1 MGAFRLV
8 ARPVSGIIAR
18 RGPEGAG
25 RQLTQQGHWKMRTSA
40 RVVVIG
46 GGVVGASVL
55 YHLTKKG
62 WRDVV
67 LLERLELTSGSTWH
81 AAGGMHTINGDPNV
95 AKLQQYTIQLYKE
108 IEEISGQSCGLH
120 MTEGLML
127 ASTPERWE
135 WLQNMY
141 SKGRYMGMR
150 LELVSLDDAER
161 ILPLIDKRQFVGAMY
176 DPDQGHVDP
185 YGVTHAYAG
194 AARKGGAE
202 VMVRNRVVDTKQRAD
217 GTWDVITEQ
226 GNIHAEHV
234 VNAGGLW
241 ARECGRMAGLEL
253 PILAMEHQYFITED
267 MPEVQKINA
276 DTGKMVVHAVDFDG
290 EIYMRQEG
298 RGMLLGTYERHGVPW
313 SPKETP
319 WDFGPTLLPDDM
331 DRMAENLEV
340 GFRHFPAFQKAGI
353 KKIINGPFTFAPD
366 GNPLVGPINGLRN
379 YWVACGVMAG
389 FSQGGGVG
397 LALANWIV
405 DGDPGFDVWA
415 MDVARYGD
423 WAGRSYTNAKVRE
436 NYGRR
441 FRVRFPNEELPAA
454 RPLRTTPLYNRWLE
468 LGAIMGDYWSLEVP
482 LWFAPKGVKDEFSF
496 HRSTDFAHVKAEC
509 KAVRNAVGIS
519 ETSSFAKYRVSG
531 ADAESWLSHLMT
543 NKMPRQ
549 GRLTLSPMLNH
560 NGKLIGDFTVAKASP
575 QLFYIFG
582 TGSAEKYHMRWF
594 EQHLPAGDDVAVEAL
609 GQSLCGLTIAGPRAR
624 DVLAKITDDEVS
636 NAAFRFMDFRPEMEV
651 GMVPAMVGRIS
662 FTGDLGYEFWVSPE
676 HHAGLFN
683 ALWQAGEEF
692 GIRPFGSRA
701 LMSLSRE
708 KNFGSW
714 SREFRPIYGPYE
726 ADLGRFVDL
735 TKNDFIGRTAAA
747 AEKQNGPARQRVSF
761 VVDAADADAIG
772 DEAVWKDGKVV
783 GWVTSG
789 GYCHHAE
796 ASLAIGYVPS
806 EHLTNGAAKARW
818 EVEIIGQRRPA
829 QLQLTPLFDPEAK
842 RMRA

>member
-1 MGAFRLV
+1 
-8 ARPVSGIIAR
+8 
-18 RGPEGAG
+18 
-25 RQLTQQGHWKMRTSA
+25 MRTTA

-67 LLERLELTSGSTWH
+67 LVERLELTSGSTWH
-81 AAGGMHTINGDPNV
+81 AAGGMHTVNGDPNV
-95 AKLQQYTIQLYKE
+95 AKLQQYTINLYKE
-108 IEEISGQSCGLH
+108 IEAISGQSCGLH

-127 ASTPERWE
+127 ASTPARWE
-135 WLQNMY
+135 WLRNMY

-150 LELVSLDDAER
+150 LELVTLDEAER
-161 ILPLIDKRQFVGAMY
+161 ILPLIDKTQFVGAMY

-202 VMVRNRVVDTKQRAD
+202 VILHTRVTATTQRTD
-217 GTWDVITEQ
+217 GSWDVVTDK
-226 GNIHAEHV
+226 GTIHAEHV

-241 ARECGRMAGLEL
+241 AREVGRMVGIEL
-253 PILAMEHQYFITED
+253 PVLAMEHQYFLTED
-267 MPEVQKINA
+267 MPEVEAFNREH
-276 DTGKMVVHAVDFDG
+276 GKMVVHAVDFDG

-298 RGMLLGTYERHGVPW
+298 RGMLLGTYERNGVPW

-366 GNPLVGPINGLRN
+366 GNPLVGPVNGRRN

-397 LALANWIV
+397 LALSNWMV
-405 DGDPGFDVWA
+405 DGDPGMDVWA

-423 WAGRSYTNAKVRE
+423 WAGRAYTNAKVRE

-441 FRVRFPNEELPAA
+441 FRVRFPNEELPAG
-454 RPLRTTPLYNRWLE
+454 RPLRTTPLYSKWLE
-468 LGAIMGDYWSLEVP
+468 MGAVMGDYWGLEVP
-482 LWFAPKGVKDEFSF
+482 LWFAPPGVKDEFSF

-509 KAVRNAVGIS
+509 VAVRESVGIS
-519 ETSSFAKYRVSG
+519 ETSGFAKYEVTGEG
-531 ADAESWLSHLMT
+531 AENWLSHLLT
-543 NKMPRQ
+543 NRMPKQ

-560 NGKLIGDFTVAKASP
+560 QGKLIGDFTVAKVAP
-575 QLFYIFG
+575 ERFFLFG
-582 TGSAEKYHMRWF
+582 SGSAEKYHMRWF
-594 EQHLPAGDDVAVEAL
+594 EQHLPAGGGVAVKAL
-609 GQSLCGLTIAGPRAR
+609 GQTLTGLTIAGPKAR
-624 DVLAKITDDEVS
+624 DVLATLTDDDVS
-636 NAAFRFMDFRPEMEV
+636 AAAFRFMDFRPSIEI

-662 FTGDLGYEFWVSPE
+662 FTGDLGYEIWVAPE
-676 HHAGLFN
+676 NLVALFDGLMRV
-683 ALWQAGEEF
+683 GRPF
-692 GIRPFGSRA
+692 GIKPFGSRA

-708 KNFGSW
+708 KNFGTW
-714 SREFRPIYGPYE
+714 AREYRPIYGPYE

-735 TKNDFIGRTAAA
+735 SKNDFIGRAAAA
-747 AEKQNGPARQRVSF
+747 AEKDNGPARRRVAF
-761 VVDAADADAIG
+761 VVEAANADAIG
-772 DEAVWKDGKVV
+772 DEAVWLDGKVV
-783 GWVTSG
+783 GWITSG
-789 GYCHHAE
+789 GYCHHAK

-806 EHLTNGAAKARW
+806 VALAEAGGTGRW
-818 EVEIIGQRRPA
+818 EVEIIGEMRPA
-829 QLQLTPLFDPEAK
+829 RLQAAPLFDPTGA
-842 RMRA
+842 RLRC